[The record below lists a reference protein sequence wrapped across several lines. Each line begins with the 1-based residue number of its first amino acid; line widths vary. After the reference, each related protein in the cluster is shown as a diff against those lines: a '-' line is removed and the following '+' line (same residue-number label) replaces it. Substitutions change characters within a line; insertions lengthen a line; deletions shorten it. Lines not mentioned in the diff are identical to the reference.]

1 MTLSSNSTFSVN
13 RTQTEFHPERIGPEP
28 AINWK
33 AISFQQITLTN
44 TSTRWVA
51 YLTPPYSYV
60 TPVSDTFF
68 DSCQMAIKLMSKTKL
83 NTARICL
90 ALPASKCDISH
101 PLIWKSGHTDVRTML
116 SEPKLLRCNL
126 DNLDKVFLPM
136 VFRCARECFAAGHSS
151 NLHNTLCKNVWP
163 PG

>member
-1 MTLSSNSTFSVN
+1 MSLSSNSTFFRKQN
-13 RTQTEFHPERIGPEP
+13 ANWIPPWKNGPEP

-33 AISFQQITLTN
+33 VISCQQITLTN

-51 YLTPPYSYV
+51 YLTPPYSHV

-116 SEPKLLRCNL
+116 SEPKFLRCNL
-126 DNLDKVFLPM
+126 DNLDQVFLPM
-136 VFRCARECFAAGHSS
+136 VFRCARESSAAGHSS
-151 NLHNTLCKNVWP
+151 NLHSQYVM
-163 PG
+163 